1 MLTGLIVQGICSLT
15 MLETQLDARLG
26 MYLHF
31 DARLRIEHHFDARL
45 YMGFF
50 FDAALP
56 GRSSFDANKLLVG
69 LLFGASQ

>member
-26 MYLHF
+26 MYG
-31 DARLRIEHHFDARL
+31 HFDARL
-45 YMGFF
+45 YMGFY

-56 GRSSFDANKLLVG
+56 AKSSFDANKLLVG